1 MLQHRFIDSAK
12 RDGAKIAFIDRTTDR
27 EISFNQAL
35 IAGLILSKR
44 FKKVE
49 RGRIGIMLPTS
60 GGAALAVLGS
70 VMANLTPV
78 MINYS
83 TGAKQNCHYAQQE
96 CDFKT
101 IITTR
106 ALLEKVNCPL
116 IPEMLLIEDIL
127 SSLNPL
133 EKVWAAIKSK
143 LPTAI
148 LKRISGKKQ
157 LETPAVILFT
167 SGSEKDPKAVQL
179 THANLLSNIDAFCEH
194 MEIYGMDRLL
204 AVLPYFHVFGLTVN
218 LWTPLCLGM
227 TSITFANPLEFKSVV
242 KIIRDYKPEFLIGTP
257 FFLEGYLRQS
267 KPGDF
272 TSIRLA
278 VSGADKCPDSLRDL
292 FHTKHNLEIFEGY
305 GTTETSPVISVN
317 PRQQNRPGSIGTPIP
332 GTKVKIINY
341 ETGSICNTGETG
353 QILVQGPGVMNGY
366 LNNLEETAMRLKGGW
381 YDTGDLGFIDD
392 DGYIWHKGRLK
403 RFVKIAGEMVSLVA
417 IEEALE
423 QVTEPGIECCAI
435 ELPDAKR
442 GAKIVA
448 VTSQVVDPATIAKKL
463 ANELPNIA
471 LPKKYITVSTFPRM
485 GSGKTD
491 FRGLTEYILRMEKI
505 ENAG

>member
-1 MLQHRFIDSAK
+1 
-12 RDGAKIAFIDRTTDR
+12 
-27 EISFNQAL
+27 
-35 IAGLILSKR
+35 
-44 FKKVE
+44 
-49 RGRIGIMLPTS
+49 
-60 GGAALAVLGS
+60 
-70 VMANLTPV
+70 
-78 MINYS
+78 
-83 TGAKQNCHYAQQE
+83 
-96 CDFKT
+96 
-101 IITTR
+101 
-106 ALLEKVNCPL
+106 
-116 IPEMLLIEDIL
+116 
-127 SSLNPL
+127 
-133 EKVWAAIKSK
+133 
-143 LPTAI
+143 
-148 LKRISGKKQ
+148 
-157 LETPAVILFT
+157 
-167 SGSEKDPKAVQL
+167 
-179 THANLLSNIDAFCEH
+179 

-341 ETGSICNTGETG
+341 ETGSICDTGETG